1 MIASCWPRRDWGMV
15 ARMTD
20 EILAANQRFYEAF
33 SRADLGAMDD
43 LWAREAPVSC
53 VHPGWS
59 ALVERDEIML
69 SWRAILEGDAPGE
82 IEYGAAEAHSSE
94 DMAYVVCSETIGE
107 AQLVATNIFVRE
119 QGAWKLVHHHA
130 GPVVRR
136 TRSVSKVRPNLSN

>member
-1 MIASCWPRRDWGMV
+1 
-15 ARMTD
+15 MTD

-43 LWAREAPVSC
+43 LWARDAPVSC
-53 VHPGWS
+53 VHPGWG
-59 ALVERDEIML
+59 ALVERDEIMM

-82 IEYGAAEAHSSE
+82 IEYGAAEAYPGE

-107 AQLVATNIFVRE
+107 AQLIATNVFVRE
-119 QGAWKLVHHHA
+119 QGEWKLVHHHA

-136 TRSVSKVRPNLSN
+136 ARSDDKPGLVN